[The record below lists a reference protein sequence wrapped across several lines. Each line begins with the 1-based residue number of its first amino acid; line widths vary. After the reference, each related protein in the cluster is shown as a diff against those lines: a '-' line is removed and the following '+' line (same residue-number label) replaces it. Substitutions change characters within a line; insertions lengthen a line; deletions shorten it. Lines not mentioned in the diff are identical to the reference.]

1 MAVRARWIVLG
12 AYVGVIYG
20 TLPYGPVIGRTIVRS
35 LLGGW
40 LLGSGMGLLAGLAAA
55 GLLAALARRNAPRG
69 AYVALGVAGAG
80 YALALSWLRV
90 QHLER
95 VHLPEYGVMTWLA
108 WWAIA
113 PHLPGVRGY
122 AAAAALAA
130 AIGWGDELLQAVTPG
145 RYYDLRDV
153 AANALGAVLG
163 ALVLG
168 AIRAGQR
175 ARVSDVSSGRRSP
188 QAAGSS
194 SR

>member
-1 MAVRARWIVLG
+1 MPARARWLVLG
-12 AYVGVIYG
+12 AYVAVIYG
-20 TLPYGPVIGRTIVRS
+20 TLPYGPVIGRMVVRS

-40 LLGSGMGLLAGLAAA
+40 LLGSGMGLIAAFAAA
-55 GLLAALARRNAPRG
+55 GVVTVLARRGAPRA

-108 WWAIA
+108 WRALE
-113 PHLPGVRGY
+113 PHVPGIRGY

-130 AIGWGDELLQAVTPG
+130 ALGWGDELLQAVTPG

-163 ALVLG
+163 ALVL
-168 AIRAGQR
+168 AAVRAR
-175 ARVSDVSSGRRSP
+175 PRERVSDVSSGRRSP

>member
-1 MAVRARWIVLG
+1 MPARARWLALG
-12 AYVGVIYG
+12 AYVGLAYG
-20 TLPYGPVIGRTIVRS
+20 TLPYGPMIGRAVTRS
-35 LLGGW
+35 ALGAW
-40 LLGSGMGLLAGLAAA
+40 LLGSGMGLVAALGAA
-55 GLLAALARRNAPRG
+55 GLLAALARRGAPRG

-80 YALALSWLRV
+80 YALALSWLRA

-113 PHLPGVRGY
+113 PRLPGVGGY

-168 AIRAGQR
+168 AIRAARR
-175 ARVSDVSSGRRSP
+175 AHVSDVSSARRSP